1 MSTVLNDSEV
11 EQALQKLPG
20 WSKRDNRI
28 ERVLQFGDFI
38 TAMKFVNEIA
48 VVAEAANHHPD
59 ICINYNKLTLTL
71 LSHDSGGVT
80 QRDTRMAL
88 KINEVAGC

>member
-11 EQALQKLPG
+11 EQALQNLPG
-20 WSKRDNRI
+20 WSKRDNSI
-28 ERVLQFGDFI
+28 QRVLQFNDFI

-48 VVAEAANHHPD
+48 VVAESANHHPD
-59 ICINYNKLTLTL
+59 ICVSYNKVTLTL

-88 KINEVAGC
+88 KINEVAGR